1 MKCFF
6 GMWINIKVF
15 YKLILSFWV
24 CVTRHAQSTQNKKFA
39 YLCNI
44 SRKTWGMKWFFCL
57 QINTKVFYK
66 VILSFQACVTKL
78 AQSIQNNKFAVSFQ
92 YLKENGN
99 NEVDFLL
106 ADKHQ
111 RFLQTDTIKDK
122 EVSGEVEFL
131 HADKHQ
137 SFLQVDFNTLSIKVF
152 YKVILSLLMGM
163 IKHSQ
168 STQSNK
174 FAISL
179 QCLKRKL
186 GMEFIFCSLYA
197 VCIIVFDGSGQTC
210 PKYPK

>member
-1 MKCFF
+1 MKFIF
-6 GMWINIKVF
+6 AMQRNIKIF
-15 YKLILSFWV
+15 YKLIVPSWL
-24 CVTRHAQSTQNKKFA
+24 CVSRHAQSTQNKKFA
-39 YLCNI
+39 YLCHI
-44 SRKTWGMKWFFCL
+44 SRKKWGMKWFFCL

-106 ADKHQ
+106 AEKHQ

-137 SFLQVDFNTLSIKVF
+137 SFLQVDFKTLSIKVF
-152 YKVILSLLMGM
+152 YNAILSLLMGI

-168 STQSNK
+168 STQSNNLVI
-174 FAISL
+174 AYNIL
-179 QCLKRKL
+179 QMKL
-186 GMEFIFCSLYA
+186 VKDF
-197 VCIIVFDGSGQTC
+197 
-210 PKYPK
+210 